1 MFHGPDDGDS
11 LARVVRVIAFA
22 VFRPTTPRLSTYD
35 RICFA

>member
-1 MFHGPDDGDS
+1 MFCGPDDGDS

-22 VFRPTTPRLSTYD
+22 VFRPTTPRLPAYD